1 MNYVNR
7 DDQLWTS
14 TTWLPRRTEN
24 GPNQGAANPSDT
36 GFPPA
41 VGGRLNKLGAV
52 SRLVAKPI
60 VPINEDQDHRR
71 YEYEIGQTAKIESAI
86 IFGI

>member
-1 MNYVNR
+1 M
-7 DDQLWTS
+7 
-14 TTWLPRRTEN
+14 
-24 GPNQGAANPSDT
+24 
-36 GFPPA
+36 
-41 VGGRLNKLGAV
+41 